1 MPNTGRKKE
10 KRNKNIRKIY
20 ENLAKKSLD
29 PPSYDMWV
37 FENYTKERL
46 KALGIIN

>member
-10 KRNKNIRKIY
+10 KRDKNIKTH
-20 ENLAKKSLD
+20 ESLVKKSLD

>member
-1 MPNTGRKKE
+1 MTNAGRKKE
-10 KRNKNIRKIY
+10 KRNKKIKIY
-20 ENLAKKSLD
+20 ESLAKKSLD
-29 PPSYDMWV
+29 TPSYGMWV